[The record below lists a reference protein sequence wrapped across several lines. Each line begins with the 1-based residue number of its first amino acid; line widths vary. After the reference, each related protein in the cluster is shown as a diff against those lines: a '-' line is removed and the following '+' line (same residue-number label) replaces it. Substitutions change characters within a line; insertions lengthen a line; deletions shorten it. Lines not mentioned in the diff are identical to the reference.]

1 MIQVRI
7 LLAKAREL
15 QELLLEVPPGT
26 TVQEL
31 VGLCPKDHPMVNALA
46 QTQAWGQFGRAITP
60 QTSLF
65 ESTEIA
71 ALGPLKAD
79 PKAARRQRVNAI
91 REQQLKEGNADRWT
105 KNR

>member
-7 LLAKAREL
+7 LWAKARAV
-15 QELLLEVPPGT
+15 QELLLEVHPGT

-31 VGLCPKDHPMVNALA
+31 IGLCPEDHLMVSALA
-46 QTQAWGQFGRAITP
+46 QTQTWSQFGRSITV
-60 QTSLF
+60 QTPLF
-65 ESTEIA
+65 QSTEIA
-71 ALGPLKAD
+71 LLAPLKAD

-91 REQQLKEGNADRWT
+91 REQRLKEGNADRWT

>member
-7 LLAKAREL
+7 LWAKARAL

-26 TVQEL
+26 TIEDL
-31 VGLCPKDHPMVNALA
+31 LGLFPKDHPMVSALA
-46 QTQAWGQFGRAITP
+46 ETQAWSEFGRPITA
-60 QTSLF
+60 QTPLL

-71 ALGPLKAD
+71 LLCPLKAD

-91 REQQLKEGNADRWT
+91 REQRHKEGNADRWT
-105 KNR
+105 KHR